1 MGSRLGTLNI
11 GTGRGQEL
19 LDWILRLASLRLS
32 EREDLGSELKL
43 EINPDLRL
51 SKATCIFSAQLPKKL
66 PPP

>member
-32 EREDLGSELKL
+32 EREDLGSELKP

-51 SKATCIFSAQLPKKL
+51 SKATCIFFAQLPKKL